1 MSRTTLSSLRS
12 PLNSTLLADFTDGSV
27 PSAEVITDSGFPA
40 ASGRYY
46 SYDSRGV
53 QLGFTGGTTAQYSS
67 FRWEPNAGTPGTT
80 IDLSGS
86 EFLSVE
92 IEVPEGTGAVYDTF
106 IILVVQQTGTTYT
119 NFQNKTYFSGAD
131 KTPRRQIVTA
141 LLKTDT
147 WTLTGGGPTDF
158 STIGKLE
165 FRFGVHASAQNIP
178 GNIFVRKIWKGKN
191 RPKVMITFDDS
202 MDGQIN
208 YAYPSLSAAGFK
220 ATIFSSP
227 SDVGSAGR
235 LTESDY
241 RTLYDA
247 GWDFGLQQYNDSE
260 DILVNYTG
268 SSGLTSDGLGTAT
281 WSNVSGIAHG
291 LNTGDAVT
299 ITGAMNPAFNGTFTI
314 TKTGAS
320 TFTYSIVGTPLSP
333 DPGQPSCRRLT
344 DEQIKD
350 TFQSSKDYLVARGL
364 TRGNEFIAYS
374 NGVTDARVEDLL
386 NNLGYKMART
396 TRTNAQAGLDPRSS
410 DPKALM
416 RMSGQTMDQ
425 QTATTVLG
433 VVDDAI
439 KRGRSVMLYGHDIDP
454 IAASLTITESE
465 WNAIV
470 AGLRLRSL
478 HGLVDV
484 VTISEFY
491 NSLTGFRLPITS

>member
-1 MSRTTLSSLRS
+1 MSRIDVPTLKE
-12 PLNSTLLADFTDGSV
+12 PHNSTLLADFTDGSI
-27 PSAEVITDSGFPA
+27 PSAEIVTDSGFPA

-53 QLGFTGGTTAQYSS
+53 QLGFTGGTTAQYSA

-80 IDLSGS
+80 IDLSDS
-86 EFLSVE
+86 EYLSVE
-92 IEVPEGTGAVYDTF
+92 IEVPEGTGAVYDTL

-247 GWDFGLQQYNDSE
+247 GWDFGLQQYNDSA
-260 DILVNYTG
+260 DIPVNYTG
-268 SSGLTSDGLGTAT
+268 SSGLTNTAGVAT
-281 WSNVSGIAHG
+281 WNNVSGIAH
-291 LNTGDAVT
+291 LLSTGDVVS
-299 ITGAMNPAFNGTFTI
+299 IMGAMDPNLNGMFTI
-314 TKTGAS
+314 TSTGSS
-320 TFTYSIVGTPLSP
+320 TFTFPISGTPLSP
-333 DPGQPSCRRLT
+333 DPGQPSCVRLT
-344 DEQIKD
+344 DDQIRES
-350 TFQSSKDYLVARGL
+350 FQSSKDYLVARGL

-374 NGVTDARVEDLL
+374 NGVTDARVEGLL
-386 NNLGYKMART
+386 RDAGYKMART
-396 TRTNAQAGLDPRSS
+396 TRTNAQAGLDPRSA

-425 QTATTVLG
+425 QTATTILG

-439 KRGRSVMLYGHDIDP
+439 KRGRSVILYGHDIDP
-454 IAASLTITESE
+454 APATLTITQSE
-465 WNAIV
+465 WDAIV
-470 AGLRLRSL
+470 AGLVKRSKA
-478 HGLVDV
+478 GLIDV
-484 VTISEFY
+484 VTCSEFY
-491 NSLTGFRLPITS
+491 NQLSNGRIIVQ